1 MSEQNL
7 EKKKKLLYRLLDKIR
22 VRMIAGVIILIPL
35 LVTLYLLSF
44 AFETL
49 DGFFAPIFTQ
59 IFGRKILGVG
69 FIVLVFLTFLLGI
82 ISKFAIVTKIIQWI
96 ESLILKTPLFG
107 AIYNTTREVASSF
120 QGGKATGFT
129 TPVTIEYPR
138 SGVWTMGFLTRTI
151 EFDKKGTHGIVYM
164 PSTPVPSTGWVVL
177 VPIEKVNFLDLKA
190 DQAMKLIVAGGIAS
204 SGKIKFKNIN

>member
-1 MSEQNL
+1 MIYEYCNRDLL
-7 EKKKKLLYRLLDKIR
+7 EKPEKYN
-22 VRMIAGVIILIPL
+22 
-35 LVTLYLLSF
+35 F
-44 AFETL
+44 A
-49 DGFFAPIFTQ
+49 IFQ
-59 IFGRKILGVG
+59 GEK
-69 FIVLVFLTFLLGI
+69 FLESYIDSRF
-82 ISKFAIVTKIIQWI
+82 SIVTKIIQWV

-138 SGVWTMGFLTRTI
+138 SDVWTMGFLTRTI
-151 EFDKKGTHGIVYM
+151 EFDEKGTHGIVYM

-177 VPIEKVNFLDLKA
+177 VPIEKVHFLDLKA

-204 SGKIKFKNIN
+204 SGKIKFKKINN